1 MANIG
6 DRGERGA
13 VRIGKRNRHTS
24 RMPAPFPYWRISS
37 FYFWYCAALGAF
49 TPFFARWLH
58 ELGLEGMAIGT
69 VMAMWYVSR
78 VAAPPAWSALCAGS
92 ANPLRWLQWGC
103 VAMTLCFAGFLVAR
117 GFWPLLLT
125 MLAFGSFAN
134 AVLPQFEAITL
145 DRLGARRDNY
155 GRVRLWG
162 SLGFLAIAV
171 GYGPLLDITG
181 IAALPMLTLPL
192 LAATCLAALANGRS
206 AHALDDAPTAS
217 VGEILRRSDVRAFF
231 IVALLMQ
238 VGFGPFYVVFT
249 LQLGEHGHSGTVIGM
264 LWGLGVVA
272 EILVFL
278 FMAALWRRWNTQTIM
293 LACLAVSAARW
304 AVVALLPDS
313 LAAMVLAQCAH
324 ALSFGAFHAACMQ
337 RVTEFFPG
345 RLGQH
350 GQGVLFGFSSGIG
363 GVLGALM
370 AGGLWQIGGGLA
382 AFLAASAVCVLAWL
396 IAWLT
401 RIPNQPI
408 PTADSLSISA
418 GSSLEPA

>member
-1 MANIG
+1 
-6 DRGERGA
+6 
-13 VRIGKRNRHTS
+13 
-24 RMPAPFPYWRISS
+24 MPATFPYWRISS

-69 VMAMWYVSR
+69 VMAMWYLSR

-92 ANPLRWLQWGC
+92 SHPLRWLQLGC
-103 VAMTLCFAGFLVAR
+103 VAMTVCFAGFLLAR

-145 DRLGARRDNY
+145 DRLGPRRENY

-171 GYGPLLDITG
+171 GYGPLLDVTG
-181 IAALPMLTLPL
+181 ISALPLLTLPL
-192 LAATCLAALANGRS
+192 LAATCVAALANGRS
-206 AHALDDAPTAS
+206 AHALHDAPTAS
-217 VGEILRRSDVRAFF
+217 VGEILRRPEVRAFF
-231 IVALLMQ
+231 VIALLMQ
-238 VGFGPFYVVFT
+238 IAFGPFYVVFT
-249 LQLGEHGHSGTVIGM
+249 LQLSAHGHSGTVIGI

-278 FMAALWRRWNTQTIM
+278 FMASLWRRWSTQTI
-293 LACLAVSAARW
+293 LLTSLAVTSVRW
-304 AVVALLPDS
+304 SVVALLPES
-313 LAAMVLAQCAH
+313 LTAMVLAQCAH

-337 RVTEFFPG
+337 RVAEFFPG
-345 RLGQH
+345 RLGQQ
-350 GQGVLFGFSSGIG
+350 GQGILFGFSSGIG

-370 AGGLWQIGGGLA
+370 AGGLWQLAGGTA
-382 AFLAASAVCVLAWL
+382 AFLAASGVCVLAWL
-396 IAWLT
+396 VAWST
-401 RIPNQPI
+401 RMPNQPI
-408 PTADSLSISA
+408 ADTESVSA
-418 GSSLEPA
+418 ASNPGLEPA

>member
-1 MANIG
+1 
-6 DRGERGA
+6 
-13 VRIGKRNRHTS
+13 
-24 RMPAPFPYWRISS
+24 MPATFPYWRISS

-49 TPFFARWLH
+49 TPFFARWLS

-69 VMAMWYVSR
+69 VMAMWYLSR
-78 VAAPPAWSALCAGS
+78 VAAPPIWSALCAGS
-92 ANPLRWLQWGC
+92 ANPLRWLQLGC
-103 VAMTLCFAGFLVAR
+103 VAMTVCFAGFLLAR

-145 DRLGARRDNY
+145 DRLGARRENY

-181 IAALPMLTLPL
+181 IAALPLLTLPL
-192 LAATCLAALANGRS
+192 LAATCVAALANGRS

-217 VGEILRRSDVRAFF
+217 VREILRRTDVRAFF
-231 IVALLMQ
+231 VVALLMQ

-249 LQLGEHGHSGTVIGM
+249 LQLGAHGHSGSIIGI

-278 FMAALWRRWNTQTIM
+278 FMPSLWRRWSTQSIM
-293 LACLAVSAARW
+293 LVCLAVTAVRW
-304 AVVALLPDS
+304 SVVALLPDS
-313 LAAMVLAQCAH
+313 LLAMVLAQSAH

-337 RVTEFFPG
+337 RVSEFFPG
-345 RLGQH
+345 RLGQQ
-350 GQGVLFGFSSGIG
+350 GQGIMFGFSSGIG

-370 AGGLWQIGGGLA
+370 AGGLWQLGGGLA
-382 AFLAASAVCVLAWL
+382 AFLAAAAVCVVAWT
-396 IAWLT
+396 IAWVT
-401 RIPNQPI
+401 RDV
-408 PTADSLSISA
+408 TRSLS
-418 GSSLEPA
+418 

>member
-1 MANIG
+1 
-6 DRGERGA
+6 
-13 VRIGKRNRHTS
+13 
-24 RMPAPFPYWRISS
+24 MPASFPYWRISS

-69 VMAMWYVSR
+69 VMAMWYLSR

-92 ANPLRWLQWGC
+92 SNPLRWLQLGC
-103 VAMTLCFAGFLVAR
+103 VAMTVCFAGFLLAR
-117 GFWPLLLT
+117 GFWPLLFT

-145 DRLGARRDNY
+145 DRLGSRRENY

-171 GYGPLLDITG
+171 GYGPLLDVTG
-181 IAALPMLTLPL
+181 ITALPLLTLPL
-192 LAATCLAALANGRS
+192 LAATCVAALANGRS
-206 AHALDDAPTAS
+206 AHALHDAPTAS
-217 VGEILRRSDVRAFF
+217 VREILRRPEVRAFF
-231 IVALLMQ
+231 VIALLMQ
-238 VGFGPFYVVFT
+238 IAFGPFYVVFT
-249 LQLGEHGHSGTVIGM
+249 LQLGAHGHSGTVIGI

-278 FMAALWRRWNTQTIM
+278 FMPSLWRRWSTQNILLT
-293 LACLAVSAARW
+293 CLAVTAVRW
-304 AVVALLPDS
+304 SVVALLPDS
-313 LAAMVLAQCAH
+313 LTAMVLAQCAH

-337 RVTEFFPG
+337 RVAEFFPG
-345 RLGQH
+345 RLGQQ
-350 GQGVLFGFSSGIG
+350 GQGILFGFSSGIG

-370 AGGLWQIGGGLA
+370 AGGLWQLAGGMA

-396 IAWLT
+396 VAWLT
-401 RIPNQPI
+401 RMPVQPV
-408 PTADSLSISA
+408 ANSDGGSA
-418 GSSLEPA
+418 STNPALEPA